1 MFNNIYLKNSIM
13 KKYISSLLVVASGF
27 AFSQT
32 ILNASSPE
40 QFRQMRADNMRKVGD
55 TVISNKVTPLEYG
68 FVDDKDILKSMMV
81 WEIIDMNDRI
91 NQPFYYDNPNG
102 LLSKTTRSLY
112 QILLDAALD
121 GTISEVYEDEDFST
135 KSTPDGIR
143 KKLESVRL
151 DDGAIEILNSGRQLT
166 EAEKKMYTDYI
177 RTTTEKVKVL
187 KIMGMW
193 FIDKRDGQ
201 MKYRPLGIAAMGP
214 DPSAV
219 GRTGID
225 GQPLSIGEEL
235 VDLFW
240 IYYPNARDILANNYV
255 YNKKNSSADIS
266 FDDVINARR
275 FSSVIYKSSSGIGDG
290 KISDYIPKN
299 AEEQLAE
306 SNRIKEQILQMEND
320 MWNY

>member
-1 MFNNIYLKNSIM
+1 M
-13 KKYISSLLVVASGF
+13 KKYISSLLVLASGF

-40 QFRQMRADNMRKVGD
+40 EFRQMRSENMRKVGD

-81 WEIIDMNDRI
+81 WEIIDMNDKI

-102 LLSKTTRSLY
+102 LLSKNTRSLY
-112 QILLDAALD
+112 QILLDAAMN
-121 GTISEVYEDEDFST
+121 GQIEEVYDDENFTT
-135 KSTPDGIR
+135 KLSPEGIQ
-143 KKLESVRL
+143 KKLESVRV
-151 DDGAIEILNSGRQLT
+151 DDEAIEILNSGRQLT
-166 EAEKKMYTDYI
+166 EEEKVRLTDRI

-214 DPSAV
+214 DPTSQ
-219 GRTGID
+219 GRLDAEGKPMEGAND
-225 GQPLSIGEEL
+225 L

-240 IYYPNARDILANNYV
+240 VYYPKARDILANNYV
-255 YNKKNSSADIS
+255 FNRKNSSAELS
-266 FDDVINARR
+266 FDDIINARR
-275 FSSVIYKSSSGIGDG
+275 FSSVIYKSSNGLGDG
-290 KISDYIPKN
+290 VIKDYIPRN
-299 AEEQLAE
+299 AEEQLEE
-306 SNRIKEQILQMEND
+306 SNKIKEQILQMEND

>member
-1 MFNNIYLKNSIM
+1 M
-13 KKYISSLLVVASGF
+13 KKYISSLLVLASGF

-40 QFRQMRADNMRKVGD
+40 EFRQMRSENMKKVGD

-68 FVDDKDILKSMMV
+68 FVDEKDVLKSMMV
-81 WEIIDMNDRI
+81 WEIIDMNDKI

-102 LLSKTTRSLY
+102 LLSKNTRSLY
-112 QILLDAALD
+112 QILLDAAMN
-121 GTISEVYEDEDFST
+121 GAIEEVYDDENFTT
-135 KSTPDGIR
+135 KLSPEGIQ
-143 KKLESVRL
+143 KKLESVRI
-151 DDGAIEILNSGRQLT
+151 DDEAIEILNSGRQLT
-166 EAEKKMYTDYI
+166 EDEKLRLTDRI
-177 RTTTEKVKVL
+177 RTTTDKVKVL

-214 DPSAV
+214 DPTSQ
-219 GRTGID
+219 GRLDAEGKPMEGAND
-225 GQPLSIGEEL
+225 L

-240 IYYPNARDILANNYV
+240 VYYPKARDILANNYV
-255 YNKKNSSADIS
+255 FNRKNSSADLS

-275 FSSVIYKSSSGIGDG
+275 FSSVIYKSSNGLGDG
-290 KISDYIPKN
+290 VIKDYIPRN
-299 AEEQLAE
+299 AEEQLDE
-306 SNRIKEQILQMEND
+306 SNKIKEQILQMEND